1 MRNSCDRIPF
11 KNLTFFI
18 FRSLLFILVS
28 WRIVL
33 KTIMRTSWHFVPL
46 LFRLQ
51 HELQEKDKVIK
62 ALELSLHSTAEVQ
75 SVALSPFPSPTR
87 QHGQTQT
94 SPSAHAKGPLKVTIT
109 TKTRQWS
116 HASLKARQEKA
127 TIPLKEEKTLGFLK
141 QTGKPIYWRSRVGM
155 MKYY

>member
-1 MRNSCDRIPF
+1 M
-11 KNLTFFI
+11 TFI
-18 FRSLLFILVS
+18 FRSILFILFS
-28 WRIVL
+28 SHYVL
-33 KTIMRTSWHFVPL
+33 KTILINSLHFVPL

-94 SPSAHAKGPLKVTIT
+94 SPSVHAKGPLKVTMTMKSCVSDSST
-109 TKTRQWS
+109 TKLTM
-116 HASLKARQEKA
+116 
-127 TIPLKEEKTLGFLK
+127 PLEEEKTLGFLK
-141 QTGKPIYWRSRVGM
+141 RTGKPIY
-155 MKYY
+155 